1 MGCWNTVGGQ
11 MANVKEL
18 IISEFQGLDDD
29 SIVSLITDTDNYY
42 AAILST
48 IEYLINDRKMGG
60 IYITSTRPAS
70 AIMEELSSKN
80 IETNELF
87 FVDCISY
94 LVGGTGKLE
103 RTSFVESPTMME
115 SIMLKA
121 DWLLKGVQNEKRF
134 IFFDSINT
142 LSIYNEQKILSE
154 FIHIFTNSLRMKEVF
169 LVLLSVDEQTPKE
182 LESLLRITCDE
193 TIEIKGE

>member
-1 MGCWNTVGGQ
+1 MGSRVILGDIMVT
-11 MANVKEL
+11 VKEK
-18 IISEFQGLDDD
+18 IINEFVGLDDD
-29 SIVSLITDTDNYY
+29 SIITLITDTDSYY
-42 AAILST
+42 STILST
-48 IEYLINDRKMGG
+48 IDYMINNRKMGG

-70 AIMEELSSKN
+70 TIMEQLNSLE
-80 IETNELF
+80 IDFEDLF

-94 LVGGTGKLE
+94 LVGGTGKLD

-121 DWLLKGVQNEKRF
+121 DWLLKGVQNERKF

-142 LSIYNEQKILSE
+142 LSIYNEHKILSE

-169 LVLLSVDEQTPKE
+169 LILLSVKEQTPKE
-182 LESLLRITCDE
+182 LDSLLKITCDE
-193 TIEIKGE
+193 TIEIRGD